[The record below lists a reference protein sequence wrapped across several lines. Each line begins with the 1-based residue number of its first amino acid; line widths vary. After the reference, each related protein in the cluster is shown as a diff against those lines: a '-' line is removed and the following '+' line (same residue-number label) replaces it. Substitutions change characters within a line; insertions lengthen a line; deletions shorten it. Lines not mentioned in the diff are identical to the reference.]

1 MTDKRA
7 RQVEGRVVSDA
18 MDKSIVVL
26 VEGRRQDKVIGK
38 YVKFSNKFCAHD
50 EDNQAKIG
58 DRVILAECRP
68 MSKRKSWV
76 LVNVIES
83 QNEAK

>member
-1 MTDKRA
+1 MTSSA

-38 YVKFSNKFCAHD
+38 YVKFSKKFCAHD
-50 EDNQAKIG
+50 AENVAKIG
-58 DRVILAECRP
+58 DIVILAECRP
-68 MSKRKSWV
+68 ISKRKAWV
-76 LVNVIES
+76 LVRVVEAQS
-83 QNEAK
+83 EAK